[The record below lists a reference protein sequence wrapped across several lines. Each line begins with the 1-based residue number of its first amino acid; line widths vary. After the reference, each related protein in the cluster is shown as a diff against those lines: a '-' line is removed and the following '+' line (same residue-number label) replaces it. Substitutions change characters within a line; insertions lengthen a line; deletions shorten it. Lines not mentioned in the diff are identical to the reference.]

1 MLYEATPFWAILAPR
16 FMRRLAL
23 FLVILILLPIV
34 ALANDP
40 ERTVDINIERQL
52 ADFDIGINGGEISPD
67 GTKVL
72 IFGEDGYARLLSA
85 ENADDETTDIRLENE
100 TTNSL
105 KAVGWHPGGK
115 SALLVGNGGTI
126 LRYNSTNCFRRG

>member
-23 FLVILILLPIV
+23 FLVILILLPIS

-40 ERTVDINIERQL
+40 ERTVDINIERRL
-52 ADFDIGINGGEISPD
+52 ANFDIGINGGEISPD

-72 IFGEDGYARLLSA
+72 IFGEDGYAHLLSA

-115 SALLVGNGGTI
+115 SALLVERWN
-126 LRYNSTNCFRRG
+126 NSEI